1 MIESIEMSNSKIYR
15 DNQLKLEEYLY
26 SNFPVF
32 FDYLVVDIKNGKII
46 LFEDLVNQIADRII
60 LLEYLFKRKKW
71 YRELKEQILTGNIN
85 NKNQINKIIPLLSYL
100 KKNYEKYY
108 ELLKEQV
115 FLGELN
121 SKVDIEGKILEIK
134 INLLEYLKL
143 TQFEDE
149 NSKIKDLISDN
160 QITIKEEID
169 KEISLFLKEY
179 INSKNIDYKEEL
191 LNKVDDKEITTITQI
206 DLAIRLTRFLT
217 EKAGYYDFDYILVD
231 YVLKEITTT
240 DLNKLKELN
249 NLEFNKIMDELYIN
263 KEVFLW

>member
-85 NKNQINKIIPLLSYL
+85 NKNQINRIIPLLSHL

-115 FLGELN
+115 FSGELN

-206 DLAIRLTRFLT
+206 DIAIRLTRFLT

-249 NLEFNKIMDELYIN
+249 NLEFNKIMDELYITN
-263 KEVFLW
+263 EVFY

>member
-1 MIESIEMSNSKIYR
+1 MIESIEMSNSKIYG

-46 LFEDLVNQIADRII
+46 LFEDLVNQIVDRII

-71 YRELKEQILTGNIN
+71 YKELKEQILTGNIN
-85 NKNQINKIIPLLSYL
+85 NKNQINKIIPLLFYL

-149 NSKIKDLISDN
+149 NSKIKDLILDN
-160 QITIKEEID
+160 QISIKEEID

-206 DLAIRLTRFLT
+206 DIAIRLTRFLT
-217 EKAGYYDFDYILVD
+217 EKAGYYDFNYILVD
-231 YVLKEITTT
+231 YILKEITTT

-249 NLEFNKIMDELYIN
+249 NLEFNKIMDELYITN
-263 KEVFLW
+263 EVFY